1 MKQFPA
7 NINDATTGHKLQGM
21 SKDVIIVASWPTT
34 SMFRNWECV
43 ILSHVQTLS
52 GLYLVNP
59 IDINKSFQPSD
70 ELKRYIKHAKEKET
84 TLLTTRNDA
93 ISKIKWM

>member
-1 MKQFPA
+1 MTF
-7 NINDATTGHKLQGM
+7 
-21 SKDVIIVASWPTT
+21 VPTYLT
-34 SMFRNWECV
+34 YLPIYVPEYV
-43 ILSHVQTLS
+43 VLSHVRTLS
-52 GLYLVNP
+52 GLYLVKL

-84 TLLTTRNDA
+84 TLLTTRKDA